1 MRQTNRAW
9 VIELASVALLVG
21 IATAASGTPA
31 ALASPVVPALVS
43 AATQSAAVNTVD
55 TFLAAHPQPP
65 VVSRAASPA
74 AQNAYWAGEVS
85 YWQSVPWGAIAEQS
99 GCILRSV
106 SIERDAQPDS
116 HGVYGAG
123 YSSVLNCGPSPS
135 AIASTAATTIG
146 TRAELG
152 SETARTTGTAS
163 TLASPN
169 SANAYLLQGC
179 GTSGNTK
186 DCLYSNQSTLV
197 IKSTVT
203 WLANST
209 TTGQV
214 RLSHTA
220 LTGCAAGT
228 TVATGLLSQGVQG
241 TLFTLTHSW
250 TEDTRWETQWLIGG
264 ARYSEFC
271 ATF

>member
-1 MRQTNRAW
+1 MRRTNRAW
-9 VIELASVALLVG
+9 FTGLASVALTAG
-21 IATAASGTPA
+21 IATAAGGAQA
-31 ALASPVVPALVS
+31 ALASPVAPNVVS
-43 AATQSAAVNTVD
+43 VAAQAAATNTVD
-55 TFLAAHPQPP
+55 TFLAAHPQPH
-65 VVSRAASPA
+65 VVTKAASVA
-74 AQNAYWAGEVS
+74 DQNAYWATEVS

-99 GCILRSV
+99 GCILKSV
-106 SIERDAQPDS
+106 NIERDSQPDAN
-116 HGVYGAG
+116 GVYGAG
-123 YSSVLNCGPSPS
+123 YSSALDCGPAPS
-135 AIASTAATTIG
+135 ATVATAATTI
-146 TRAELG
+146 
-152 SETARTTGTAS
+152 ETLAHVSTPTSRTTSTPS
-163 TLASPN
+163 TLASP
-169 SANAYLLQGC
+169 AGADAYLLQGC

-186 DCLYSNQSTLV
+186 DCLYSDQSTLV

-220 LTGCAAGT
+220 LTGCSAGT

-250 TEDTRWETQWLIGG
+250 TEDTRWETQWLISG